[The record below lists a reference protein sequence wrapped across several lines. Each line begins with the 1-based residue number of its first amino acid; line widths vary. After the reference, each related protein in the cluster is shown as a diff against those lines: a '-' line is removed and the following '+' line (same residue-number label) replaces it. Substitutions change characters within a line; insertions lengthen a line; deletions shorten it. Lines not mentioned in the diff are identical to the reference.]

1 MIFASLI
8 CFISECL
15 SRNGQLKQ
23 HYEGENNKEAIVN
36 FMKNPDAPPV
46 EKPKE
51 AEWSDEPSDV
61 VHLTSETFDSTLKV
75 VSKLLLYSFSN
86 YSN

>member
-1 MIFASLI
+1 MRYDPKNRTDPFDLLLALLI
-8 CFISECL
+8 CSYFCL

-23 HYEGENNKEAIVN
+23 QYEGENNKEAIVN

-51 AEWSDEPSDV
+51 AEWSDEPSEV
-61 VHLTSETFDSTLKV
+61 VHLTSETFDSTIQV
-75 VSKLLLYSFSN
+75 V
-86 YSN
+86 